1 MFWLILLYIC
11 CLGVVLSSVVYLT
24 DIVNLLGEFSSSI
37 LGDVARP
44 HFLCEIFSWSKM
56 HCAGPSGLFGREFVS
71 VDRSVNKHSFQTCSG
86 SLPWMLWYIAELNL
100 WKRWCFVIGSLW
112 ADPDWFTV
120 ASDAPINSFVTGD
133 WFVLW
138 NWVSGTNFGGI
149 HFLYL
154 TDEK

>member
-1 MFWLILLYIC
+1 
-11 CLGVVLSSVVYLT
+11 
-24 DIVNLLGEFSSSI
+24 
-37 LGDVARP
+37 
-44 HFLCEIFSWSKM
+44 M

-86 SLPWMLWYIAELNL
+86 SLPWMLRYIAELNL
-100 WKRWCFVIGSLW
+100 WKRWSFVIGSLW

-138 NWVSGTNFGGI
+138 NWVSGINLGGFISYIWLMRSNNFETGLRLEVIIVMLWLVRTQATKVIWRSHLCSGWYYSAA
-149 HFLYL
+149 L
-154 TDEK
+154 K